1 MQLSSLRQQLL
12 EERVEYAHQIK
23 MIDETFGRGDGH
35 DGPMQTIDDSVIS
48 NHPGDLGSE
57 TFEREKDLGLRSGFE
72 RHISEIDAA
81 LARMDEGNY
90 GVCAEC
96 GQPIPEARLQA
107 MPSATAC
114 IHCQERRESLNDPFH
129 RPIEEQ
135 VLNPPFGRTFRGGS
149 NDPGYDGE
157 DCWQEVAQHSTSESP
172 SDVPGAVSYRDLYN
186 SDENVYGVA
195 DPLDAIA
202 GEDGEALDGVAVPPE
217 VHVFSITDPLAQ
229 NGGIPLPDLAREAWP
244 DGDGYAAR
252 RSLAEDVFRTDH
264 LKRGR

>member
-1 MQLSSLRQQLL
+1 VQLSSLRQRLL
-12 EERVEYAHQIK
+12 EERAEYEEQIK
-23 MIDETFGRGDGH
+23 MIDETHGRFPGH
-35 DGPMQTIDDSVIS
+35 DGSLQIIDESVIS

-72 RHISEIDAA
+72 RHISEIEGA
-81 LARMDEGNY
+81 LARMQEGSY
-90 GVCAEC
+90 GVCEVC
-96 GQPIPEARLQA
+96 GKPIPRARLEA

-114 IHCQERRESLNDPFH
+114 IACQERIESLNDPFH

-135 VLNPPFGRTFRGGS
+135 VLNPPFGRTFRSGTD
-149 NDPGYDGE
+149 DPGYDGE
-157 DCWQEVAQHSTSESP
+157 DAWQEVAQHGTSESP

-202 GEDGEALDGVAVPPE
+202 GEDGEVLPGVAVTPE
-217 VHVFSITDPLAQ
+217 THVFSITDPLAQ
-229 NGGIPLPDLAREAWP
+229 EGGIPLPDLAREAWP

-252 RSLAEDVFRTDH
+252 RSLAEDIFRTDH
-264 LKRGR
+264 LKRRR